1 MAKHRIRI
9 TGAGIHGAP
18 TKDNPTGEIA
28 IGTEFETDAD
38 LPTGWVGR
46 AVIVGEEPAEGS
58 VFVTG
63 NGEGGDLI
71 EAARKEV
78 IQKAEEQFD
87 RMRDQHASEMRSIV
101 ARAEKAEGDLQKANE
116 QIEALNL
123 KIRELEKPAQGDATA
138 DEVKTAVG
146 MLDASV
152 AAHWTTTGLPAVDA
166 VSEIVGKP
174 VTRKAIEEAAP
185 GVKRSS

>member
-28 IGTEFETDAD
+28 IGTEFDTDAD
-38 LPTGWVGR
+38 LPAGWVGR
-46 AVIVGEEPAEGS
+46 AVILGEEPKEGAAFVVADDDGTEEGRIRHQIGNQAMAMVKQETERLELSLRS
-58 VFVTG
+58 VT
-63 NGEGGDLI
+63 
-71 EAARKEV
+71 
-78 IQKAEEQFD
+78 
-87 RMRDQHASEMRSIV
+87 S
-101 ARAEKAEGDLQKANE
+101 RADKAEGDLQHANE

-152 AAHWTTTGLPAVDA
+152 ATHWTTTGLPAVDA

-174 VTRKAIEEAAP
+174 VTRKAIEEATP
-185 GVKRSS
+185 GVKRPS